1 MFGEDAIAQQL
12 AEARSQ
18 LDVVRQT
25 QQDHQVPPVTAEA
38 ADGRIKI
45 TLGANGRVDRIEFTE
60 VRVLKEGT
68 EYLEEEL
75 RTLVNTALDA
85 RAETLAADMAVPD
98 LEAIGEAVAKIQDQG
113 LAQMRAMSTQISAVM
128 KKLQGGA

>member
-25 QQDHQVPPVTAEA
+25 QQDHRVPPVTAEA
-38 ADGRIKI
+38 ADGRIKV
-45 TLGANGRVDRIEFTE
+45 TLGANGRVERFEFVE

-68 EYLEEEL
+68 EFLEEEL
-75 RTLVNTALDA
+75 RNAVNAALDA
-85 RAETLAADMAVPD
+85 RAESLATDTAAPD
-98 LEAIGEAVAKIQDQG
+98 LEAIGEAVAQLQDQG
-113 LAQMRAMSTQISAVM
+113 LAQMRAMTTQISAVM

>member
-12 AEARSQ
+12 AEARTQ

-25 QQDHQVPPVTAEA
+25 QHDHQVPPVTAEA
-38 ADGRIKI
+38 ADGRVKI

-85 RAETLAADMAVPD
+85 RAEALAADMAAPD